1 MVNLFM
7 FTAVLS
13 NPVLH
18 EGMEVWIGFRLSSNH
33 FFFFLDKDIR
43 QTKSNIEEE
52 RVIMYIINTP
62 KTPWKENLHLNI

>member
-1 MVNLFM
+1 MKAWKFGLDLDCRV
-7 FTAVLS
+7 
-13 NPVLH
+13 
-18 EGMEVWIGFRLSSNH
+18 II